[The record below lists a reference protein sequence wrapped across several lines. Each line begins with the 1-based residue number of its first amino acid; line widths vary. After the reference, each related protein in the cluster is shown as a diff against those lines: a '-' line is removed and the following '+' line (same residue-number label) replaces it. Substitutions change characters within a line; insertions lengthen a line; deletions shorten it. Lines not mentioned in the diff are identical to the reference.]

1 MSAVQIE
8 RRIAPCPPHAA
19 PRGACAR
26 TATTT
31 VALGLI
37 GPGKVGRALLAQWAD
52 VAPRLRSQG
61 VDLVLRGV
69 MDRRRMWLGAAR
81 GRLDAVLDAFDAAPA
96 PDLHRFGPHLV
107 DEGRAQAVIIDC
119 SGSDDVVDH
128 YARWLG
134 QGLHVVTPSKRAG
147 SGPLDRWHAIRNATR
162 NGARFRHEASV
173 GAGLPVI
180 QTLRS
185 QLDTGDALLGVDGVL
200 SGTLA
205 WLFHRF
211 DGSRPFSHLL
221 REAHDLG
228 YTEPDPRDDLSGL
241 DVARKLVILAREAG
255 HPIALDDVEVESLVP
270 APLRDVA
277 RDAFIANLD
286 ALDAPMQR
294 RLDAARAC
302 GRALRHVATF
312 DGRVARVGLAMPAP
326 DDATARGRLTDN
338 LIRFRTRR
346 YADNPLVVQGPGAGP
361 EVTAA
366 GVFGDVLAIAQYLGA
381 RL

>member
-1 MSAVQIE
+1 MSAILPD
-8 RRIAPCPPHAA
+8 RRPAPVPLPAA
-19 PRGACAR
+19 RLC

-31 VALGLI
+31 IALGLV
-37 GPGKVGRALLAQWAD
+37 GPGKVGRAWLAQWVQA
-52 VAPRLRSQG
+52 APRLREQG
-61 VDLVLRGV
+61 IDLVLRGLI
-69 MDRRRMWLGAAR
+69 DRRRMWLGASR
-81 GRLDAVLDAFDAAPA
+81 GEPDALMRDFESSPA

-107 DEGRAQAVIIDC
+107 DEGRLHAVVVDC
-119 SGSDDVVDH
+119 SGSDAVADH

-134 QGLHVVTPSKRAG
+134 QGMHVVTPGKHAG
-147 SGPLDRWHAIRNATR
+147 SGPIKRWREIRDATR
-162 NGARFRHEASV
+162 DGGRFRHEASV

-185 QLDTGDALLGVDGVL
+185 QIDTGDALLDVEGVL

-205 WLFHRF
+205 WLFNRY
-211 DGSRPFSHLL
+211 DGSVPFSALL

-255 HPIALDDVEVESLVP
+255 HPLSLADVSIESLVP
-270 APLRDVA
+270 ESLRDIPL
-277 RDAFIANLD
+277 DAFLA
-286 ALDAPMQR
+286 
-294 RLDAARAC
+294 RLDEFDVPMAARLFAARAE
-302 GRALRHVATF
+302 RRVLRYTARF
-312 DGRVARVGLAMPAP
+312 DGDGARVALSRVQA
-326 DDATARGRLTDN
+326 DAAAAHGRLTDN
-338 LIRFRTRR
+338 VIQLRTRR

-366 GVFGDVLAIAQYLGA
+366 GVFGDVLAIAHHLGA

>member
-1 MSAVQIE
+1 MSAVLTD
-8 RRIAPCPPHAA
+8 RRIAPFPPHMGA
-19 PRGACAR
+19 RGACAR

-31 VALGLI
+31 IALGLI

-52 VAPRLRSQG
+52 VAPRLRAQG
-61 VDLVLRGV
+61 VDVVLRGV

-81 GRLDAVLDAFDAAPA
+81 GSLDAVMSDFDAAPS
-96 PDLHRFGPHLV
+96 PDVHRFGPHLV
-107 DEGRAQAVIIDC
+107 DEGRLQAVVIDC
-119 SGSDDVVDH
+119 SGSDEVVDH
-128 YARWLG
+128 YARWLS

-147 SGPLDRWHAIRNATR
+147 SGPIERWHAIRNATR

-185 QLDTGDALLGVDGVL
+185 QLDTGDDLLGVDGVL

-211 DGSRPFSHLL
+211 DGSRPFSHLV

-255 HPIALDDVEVESLVP
+255 HSIALDDVEVESLVP
-270 APLRDVA
+270 AHLREVPP
-277 RDAFIANLD
+277 DAFLAQID
-286 ALDAPMQR
+286 ALDAPMQAR
-294 RLDAARAC
+294 FDAARER
-302 GRALRHVATF
+302 GRALRYVASF
-312 DGRVARVGLAMPAP
+312 DGRDARVGLAMPGP
-326 DDATARGRLTDN
+326 DDATSHGRLTDN